1 VENYEFIGEDITVPH
16 GTNLITSRFTPST
29 NSLSSGWVIHTKML
43 SSGNINFCFEL
54 EEPDN
59 GIKPVDIDVK
69 FYSADV
75 KFFGYVS
82 PATVPPTGNPL
93 YTKGLPASTTP
104 LYIKGAVNNSENI
117 SLYTSGTG
125 TQTQTLPLY
134 IHNPVSD
141 LNHGGGSQTPLYV
154 QSLEELGF
162 GDNPAVP
169 LFVDANPESDAAL
182 PLFVR
187 QNGILPPGPTGQP
200 PAGETYDVI
209 DSVPLY
215 LFNSSGVS
223 NTVDLHLLGGIE
235 TQNLNLFVNGN
246 VNSGTNS
253 IPLNIYSATNSGVY
267 QNTTLFVNGDV
278 SATVPL
284 YIQSSGDF
292 RNNATLPLY
301 LNGYMSEGFTPLYLH
316 NDVLQSG
323 GNIEMYVKGS
333 NIRSSGQMPLF
344 MSRPN
349 NADRYSIPLYLNTS
363 EPNSKTLNLF
373 ISGADIANNNV
384 NLHVSGGGNL
394 SKTTE
399 LYTHGF

>member
-1 VENYEFIGEDITVPH
+1 
-16 GTNLITSRFTPST
+16 
-29 NSLSSGWVIHTKML
+29 
-43 SSGNINFCFEL
+43 
-54 EEPDN
+54 
-59 GIKPVDIDVK
+59 
-69 FYSADV
+69 
-75 KFFGYVS
+75 
-82 PATVPPTGNPL
+82 
-93 YTKGLPASTTP
+93 
-104 LYIKGAVNNSENI
+104 
-117 SLYTSGTG
+117 
-125 TQTQTLPLY
+125 
-134 IHNPVSD
+134 
-141 LNHGGGSQTPLYV
+141 
-154 QSLEELGF
+154 
-162 GDNPAVP
+162 
-169 LFVDANPESDAAL
+169 
-182 PLFVR
+182 VR

-246 VNSGTNS
+246 VSSGTNS

-292 RNNATLPLY
+292 RNNSTLPLY

-323 GNIEMYVKGS
+323 GNIDMYVKGA

-349 NADRYSIPLYLNTS
+349 NADRYAIPLYLNTS
-363 EPNSKTLNLF
+363 EPNNKTLNLF
-373 ISGADIANNNV
+373 ISGADITNNNV
-384 NLHVSGGGNL
+384 NLHVSGGGDL